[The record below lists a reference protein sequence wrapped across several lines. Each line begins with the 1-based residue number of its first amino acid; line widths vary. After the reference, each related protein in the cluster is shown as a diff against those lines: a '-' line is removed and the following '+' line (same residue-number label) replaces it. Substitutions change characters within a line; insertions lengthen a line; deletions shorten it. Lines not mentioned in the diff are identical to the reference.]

1 MFLNAR
7 SKIEF
12 IFSLL
17 ICLMIIEPLKADL
30 GEANIKPFVTESKTK
45 LFNAWCAEKD
55 NKCLVSFNSNRLIV
69 NNNSGIKPEQLIS
82 WVRNITFIPRKGI
95 GHSYH
100 LYIYDFEYRDKNDKT
115 SFARIIFQ
123 NSKPSDKF
131 YKELKDWAPSKETNC
146 NYNFELRKVVC

>member
-12 IFSLL
+12 IFGLL

-82 WVRNITFIPRKGI
+82 WVRNISFIPT
-95 GHSYH
+95 
-100 LYIYDFEYRDKNDKT
+100 N
-115 SFARIIFQ
+115 III
-123 NSKPSDKF
+123 
-131 YKELKDWAPSKETNC
+131 L
-146 NYNFELRKVVC
+146 L